1 MKNFVIFSGFLLLFS
16 IQMTAQEKWAVE
28 LRPQVNFPTQ
38 QPDVMDLKIG
48 YGFEALLLYN
58 FTESLGVYA
67 GWGWN
72 NFGVDEENEFAD
84 LEIDETGY
92 SFGLNYVRPIS
103 NSMSY
108 LIGIGGIY
116 KHFEFEDN
124 SGDIKADSGHELG
137 FEVKGGLVFELGNNF
152 DLKPQVV
159 YRSLSATGD
168 FGAVD
173 ADLELQ
179 YISFGLGIAK
189 RF

>member
-1 MKNFVIFSGFLLLFS
+1 MKNFLIFSGFLLLFS

-48 YGFEALLLYN
+48 YGFEAMLLYN

-72 NFGVDEENEFAD
+72 NFGIDEENEFAD

-103 NSMSY
+103 NNMSY

-116 KHFEFEDN
+116 
-124 SGDIKADSGHELG
+124 L
-137 FEVKGGLVFELGNNF
+137 
-152 DLKPQVV
+152 
-159 YRSLSATGD
+159 
-168 FGAVD
+168 
-173 ADLELQ
+173 
-179 YISFGLGIAK
+179 
-189 RF
+189 